1 MAMEGDSGREFP
13 ADAHRDDSRAV
24 RRYLREGGALDDAVA
39 SLFRSESSYILSP
52 NRCESR
58 SLNNDNLRMDHTKLR
73 PMASE
78 EVSQ

>member
-1 MAMEGDSGREFP
+1 MKGDSGREFP
-13 ADAHRDDSRAV
+13 ADTHRDDSRAV

-39 SLFRSESSYILSP
+39 SLFRSESSYISSP
-52 NRCESR
+52 NRESR
-58 SLNNDNLRMDHTKLR
+58 SLNNDNLRIDHTTLR